1 MLPLH
6 QKSLSRLLVALS
18 FIIGATPGWAQSTA
32 ALQGTVTDA
41 QGAAVAEAQILV
53 RNPATG
59 VERTTKSDNAGHYLV
74 AALPVGTYR
83 IEVRAPGFQSA
94 VVHDVLVEVARTAVQ
109 NIQLA
114 LGGMAEEL
122 MVHGEAPVI
131 ETTTTSVGQVID
143 RRTVQEIPLNGRHF
157 VDLGLLIPGSVTPP
171 QNGFLTAPLRGQGSF
186 AFNTAGQREDTVN
199 FMVNGINLND
209 MVQNQITFQ
218 PSINTVQEFKVDNST
233 YSAEYGRNSGA
244 IVNIATRSG
253 TNELHGEAFEFLRND
268 SFDATNFF
276 NTKKSPF
283 KRNQFGASLGGP
295 IIKNKTFFFVSYEGL
310 RQRQGL
316 DINSGVLRDD
326 ERAAVTDPISRKLLD
341 FIPTANAVGPRGDG
355 RFIGAATAP
364 VDINQWTGDLSHLV
378 TTQDT
383 IHAYY
388 AYQHD
393 KRGEP
398 TLQGDT
404 IPGFG
409 DTRESTRQIFTLNET
424 HIFGSNLVNEV
435 RFGFNRIHITFSPNA
450 QLNPVDYG
458 INVGVTSPIGLPQI
472 TITGLGLSFG
482 GPAQFPN
489 GRTDQT
495 FVVSDTLSYQHG
507 RHAFKFGGEWR
518 RFSNSNFN
526 SDPGDFRY
534 ASVADFQAGRGNSF
548 AITTG
553 DRPSDIVQQAL
564 GLFAQDNLKATSRL
578 TFELGLRYDLNVR
591 PTDSQNRFVV
601 FDPQTVSLVRVGT
614 TIADVYKTK
623 GNVEPR
629 IGVVWDPAGDG
640 KTSVRAAYAIQVDQP
655 VTNFVSNTAANPPL
669 AIPLSF
675 SGPIRLDSAFN
686 TARAAGLS
694 PITVDQNFQNAKV
707 QSWNVNVQ
715 RELGRSL
722 GVMVGYFGS
731 KGQDLRLF
739 LNINQPVNGVRPYP
753 RLADTSPILPG
764 SALGNVFSHA
774 SLGQSSYHAL
784 WVTANKRMSHGLQ
797 LNAAYTFSRSL
808 DYNSLNSQNVVI
820 VQNSYDLANSQGPSD
835 FDARHRVVLN
845 AIWELPLHGNRLAEG
860 WQIGLIT
867 QAQSGN
873 PLNIVTNIGT
883 FTGVVNSLRP
893 DLVGTIDVTGTP
905 NQWFS
910 NTVCDPRLGSCAG
923 AVFALPVS
931 AAGAYHFG
939 NLGRNAVVGPPFYN
953 TDISLVKNTK
963 LAGTTILQFRCEAFN
978 VFNHPNLGQP
988 GRIATVGS
996 TAFGVIV
1003 NTRFPTGDSGSS
1015 RQVQFAL
1022 KLLF

>member
-94 VVHDVLVEVARTAVQ
+94 VVNGVLVEVARTAVQ

-797 LNAAYTFSRSL
+797 LNAAYTFSKSL

-910 NTVCDPRLGSCAG
+910 NTVCDPRLGSCSG

-963 LAGTTILQFRCEAFN
+963 LAGNTILQFRCEAFN

-988 GRIATVGS
+988 GRFATVGS